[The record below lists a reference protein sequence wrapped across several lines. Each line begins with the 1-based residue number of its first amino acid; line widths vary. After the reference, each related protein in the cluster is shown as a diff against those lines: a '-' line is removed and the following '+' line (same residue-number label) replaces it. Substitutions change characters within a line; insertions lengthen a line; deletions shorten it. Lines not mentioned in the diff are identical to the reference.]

1 MSFKLFIIKEK
12 RSVILWI
19 TTIEA
24 QIMVAIE
31 SKFVGDFKV
40 GDNIV
45 HNLEVLEL
53 LYTQYAGASD
63 RNKRLLCKPI
73 TVLLVSILD
82 AVLYDL
88 HYRIRTFTRE
98 GVRNVIE
105 SSAKYIR
112 GLKKMDQFEKCIKS
126 AEEHGLLEDKGGALY
141 KQLDELRRLRN
152 RIHIQNKNKDFE
164 ADEYDAFNENRK
176 VLAEKAL
183 ENTLRIM
190 AVKYER
196 NLDYVKEFKLP
207 WETYFPGQPGAV
219 G

>member
-1 MSFKLFIIKEK
+1 
-12 RSVILWI
+12 
-19 TTIEA
+19 
-24 QIMVAIE
+24 MVTIE
-31 SKFVGDFKV
+31 SKFIGDFKL

-53 LYTQYAGASD
+53 LYAQYAAASD

-73 TVLLVSILD
+73 TLLLVSIID

-126 AEEHGLLEDKGGALY
+126 AEEHGLLEVKGSALY

-152 RIHIQNKNKDFE
+152 RVHIQNKNKDFE
-164 ADEYDAFNENRK
+164 ADEYDAFNEIRQIF
-176 VLAEKAL
+176 AEKAV

-196 NLDYVKEFKLP
+196 NLDYIKEFKLL
-207 WETYFPGQPGAV
+207 WETYYPGQPGAV